1 MTLRAVYFFLMA
13 CCGIVA
19 ATTLF
24 LSAVLV
30 YAVEPEE
37 FTWRVSPTTGETARA
52 QDACAPIV
60 LDQPAVAL
68 RSISQFA
75 TKAVLSVNTY
85 DYLDWDQAIPEA
97 LNTYFTAAA
106 ARAYLAD
113 FRRSRL
119 LGTVTDSY
127 YTVTAITIRPAMVIE
142 TGFAN
147 GVRSWTVQIP
157 VMIRYQT
164 GVTNAGGGTTAHT
177 QNEVFTVVV
186 IEQRPTQLNYRG
198 VAINS
203 ITNRTVRVADELD
216 RLN

>member
-75 TKAVLSVNTY
+75 TEAVLSVNTY

-106 ARAYLAD
+106 ARAILPTFGA
-113 FRRSRL
+113 RAS
-119 LGTVTDSY
+119 SEQSP
-127 YTVTAITIRPAMVIE
+127 TA
-142 TGFAN
+142 
-147 GVRSWTVQIP
+147 
-157 VMIRYQT
+157 
-164 GVTNAGGGTTAHT
+164 TT
-177 QNEVFTVVV
+177 
-186 IEQRPTQLNYRG
+186 P
-198 VAINS
+198 
-203 ITNRTVRVADELD
+203 
-216 RLN
+216 

>member
-1 MTLRAVYFFLMA
+1 M
-13 CCGIVA
+13 
-19 ATTLF
+19 
-24 LSAVLV
+24 
-30 YAVEPEE
+30 
-37 FTWRVSPTTGETARA
+37 
-52 QDACAPIV
+52 
-60 LDQPAVAL
+60 
-68 RSISQFA
+68 
-75 TKAVLSVNTY
+75 
-85 DYLDWDQAIPEA
+85 
-97 LNTYFTAAA
+97 
-106 ARAYLAD
+106 
-113 FRRSRL
+113 
-119 LGTVTDSY
+119 
-127 YTVTAITIRPAMVIE
+127 TAITIRPAMVIE
-142 TGFAN
+142 TGFTN